1 MTKEH
6 NEEFENSTK
15 FLICD
20 KAYVDSD
27 VKVRY
32 HCHITEKYRGSTHR
46 NCNINVKLNHKICI
60 AFQNLRKDYP
70 DSYLKCDVLLLA
82 VFEKFRNSSL

>member
-20 KAYVDSD
+20 NAYVDSD

-46 NCNINVKLNHKICI
+46 NCNVSH
-60 AFQNLRKDYP
+60 
-70 DSYLKCDVLLLA
+70 
-82 VFEKFRNSSL
+82 FRT